1 VDHPHQAQ
9 QHLLQNPTL
18 VSGHRAD
25 QQLQLVNHLH
35 KVFSAVVGLDLPLR
49 LELSNRVGLVVRL
62 EVGCSVVVV
71 VVVVVCSARNPP
83 QLTPERQRQP
93 THSELLRVE
102 VAQRMRLV
110 GLEGVVD
117 SDSQHSLLLPQLVIR
132 LVVHLSQR
140 WQLRVTNLEEQLPVR
155 IPHLHLQQLPY
166 KHLEYRSAV
175 TLERPDSEDSLVL
188 QRLQKPTRSQLL
200 LQVVSPSG
208 DRMQTPPLVPQREAR
223 LLLRRLAIPSDQ
235 PRLQEALGF
244 SDNQRRNLLQQVR
257 LDSVNLQSVAGCLE
271 LKRREIRRQE
281 IG

>member
-1 VDHPHQAQ
+1 MF
-9 QHLLQNPTL
+9 
-18 VSGHRAD
+18 GGGGGGGGGG
-25 QQLQLVNHLH
+25 
-35 KVFSAVVGLDLPLR
+35 GLF
-49 LELSNRVGLVVRL
+49 G
-62 EVGCSVVVV
+62 
-71 VVVVVCSARNPP
+71 ANPP

-140 WQLRVTNLEEQLPVR
+140 WELRVTNLEEQLPVR

-166 KHLEYRSAV
+166 KHLDYRSAV

-188 QRLQKPTRSQLL
+188 QKLQKPTRSQLL
-200 LQVVSPSG
+200 LQVVSASE

-223 LLLRRLAIPSDQ
+223 LLLRRQAIPSDQ

-244 SDNQRRNLLQQVR
+244 SDNQRRKSATTGSTGFGQPSIGGGLFGAKTTGNSTPGNR
-257 LDSVNLQSVAGCLE
+257 LV
-271 LKRREIRRQE
+271 
-281 IG
+281 